1 MSLNYLEIDGITK
14 NEKGEFDGIDVLVA
28 MARQGKIDPWAVD
41 IVQVA
46 DMFSAH
52 LFKSKAQNLRYS
64 SRVILYAAI
73 LLKMKADILD
83 GIDIT
88 EIVPSDTP
96 DDGWEDPL
104 PDDIYDD
111 YIPTNNVASFEEVL
125 QRRTSV
131 RLNRNRVVT
140 LRDLVRQLEFYAKL
154 DKKVAI
160 ENSKKRAQQARKR
173 NDISHLTASDMVNLA
188 HEEDYKLGAAI
199 LRNNL
204 AEILDR
210 EDKIELNELTL
221 LGMDRITAYLSL
233 LFLVTEGDYTF
244 KQEHFYGDLYVIKNT
259 HKDEDESEETNDTTN
274 NMVNDFIV
282 KDALTDDVNAVV
294 DNVVQIRRNVETK
307 EHSRQ

>member
-1 MSLNYLEIDGITK
+1 MSLNYLDFDGITK
-14 NEKGEFDGIDVLVA
+14 NEKGEFDGIDVLYA

-52 LFKSKAQNLRYS
+52 IFQSKAQNLRYS
-64 SRVILYAAI
+64 SRVILYAAL

-88 EIVPSDTP
+88 EIIPPSEGNDGF
-96 DDGWEDPL
+96 DDGYL
-104 PDDIYDD
+104 SDDEMYED
-111 YIPTNNVASFEEVL
+111 YIPTNNVTSFDEVL

-154 DKKVAI
+154 DKKVEI
-160 ENSKKRAQQARKR
+160 ENAKKRAQTARRR
-173 NDISHLTASDMVNLA
+173 NDISHLTAADMVNLA
-188 HEEDYKLGAAI
+188 HEEDYKLGASI

-221 LGMDRITAYLSL
+221 LGMDRITAYISL
-233 LFLVTEGDYTF
+233 LFLVAEGNYTLRQ
-244 KQEHFYGDLYVIKNT
+244 KDFYGDLYVVKNL
-259 HKDEDESEETNDTTN
+259 HKEDKSEDD
-274 NMVNDFIV
+274 MVNEMIV
-282 KDALTDDVNAVV
+282 QDALTDDVSAVV
-294 DNVVQIRRNVETK
+294 DNVVNLNGNIKVEEFHK
-307 EHSRQ
+307 